1 MHRWGVKQMKMRQ
14 NVLFFNVGKKIEMCT
29 HSISIEK
36 LHANVVFQ
44 AELRLTMILLHN
56 ITSKKLS

>member
-1 MHRWGVKQMKMRQ
+1 MHRWHVKQMKMRQ
-14 NVLFFNVGKKIEMCT
+14 NVLFFNVGKIGMCT

-36 LHANVVFQ
+36 PHANVIFQ
-44 AELRLTMILLHN
+44 AELRLTIILSSN